1 MSGEIPSSTF
11 KSSTSKTMY
20 EHDSSSPYFLNS
32 SDNPGAILVSCLLK
46 GDNYPTWRRAMMN
59 ALRAKNK
66 LSFVDG
72 SLLKLEEDN
81 KEIQVWEKYN
91 SMVISWIFNALT
103 SELHDSVAYVDSAYE
118 MWGELQERFS
128 QGNVPRIHELKREIC
143 LAQQKDLTVAVYY
156 TKLKG
161 FWDELSAYSTV
172 PLCSYGVGKEIWAER
187 ETEKVHQ
194 FLMGLNDQYGIIRS
208 QILNMEPFPSI
219 NKAYAFV
226 TKEEK
231 QLAIASIGRDQ
242 PTEAA
247 TFTVKPFRFPVR
259 DFAGEQQKGEIS
271 KFKCSYCDK
280 PGHSK
285 DKCFKLVGY
294 PSGWQSRAKT
304 SNFTRQ
310 NKNFKREPEHT
321 SSNNAIAGS
330 SQLTGKGFNLTQE
343 QYELLMSLPP
353 STNQNIANFISKVT
367 HSSDTIDWIL
377 DSGASKHLTC
387 DALAV
392 SDTKTPSHY
401 LPIKLPNG
409 TSVPVHFVGQIQL
422 SNMTLN
428 HVLYIPSFKCNLL
441 LISRLTK
448 ALQCSVTF
456 FPSFCVLQDL
466 KSKKLIEMGELR
478 DDLYYFH
485 RLHLPF
491 VAAASLPSSSNL

>member
-1 MSGEIPSSTF
+1 
-11 KSSTSKTMY
+11 
-20 EHDSSSPYFLNS
+20 
-32 SDNPGAILVSCLLK
+32 
-46 GDNYPTWRRAMMN
+46 MMN

-81 KEIQVWEKYN
+81 KEIQAWEKCN

-103 SELHDSVAYVDSAYE
+103 SELHDSVAYVDSTYE

-128 QGNVPRIHELKREIC
+128 QGNVPRIHELKKEIC
-143 LAQQKDLTVAVYY
+143 LAQQKDLTIAVSY

-161 FWDELSAYSTV
+161 LWDELSAYSTV
-172 PLCSYGVGKEIWAER
+172 PLCSCGAGKEIWVER

-208 QILNMEPFPSI
+208 QILNMKPFPSI

-247 TFTVKPFRFPVR
+247 AFTVKPFRFPAR
-259 DFAGEQQKGEIS
+259 DFAGEQQRGKTS

-280 PGHSK
+280 PWHSK

-310 NKNFKREPEHT
+310 NKNFKREPEHFHPT
-321 SSNNAIAGS
+321 MPLQG
-330 SQLTGKGFNLTQE
+330 QV
-343 QYELLMSLPP
+343 SLRVKVL
-353 STNQNIANFISKVT
+353 ISLKN
-367 HSSDTIDWIL
+367 SMNCS
-377 DSGASKHLTC
+377 C
-387 DALAV
+387 
-392 SDTKTPSHY
+392 PY
-401 LPIKLPNG
+401 RP
-409 TSVPVHFVGQIQL
+409 
-422 SNMTLN
+422 
-428 HVLYIPSFKCNLL
+428 L
-441 LISRLTK
+441 LIR
-448 ALQCSVTF
+448 
-456 FPSFCVLQDL
+456 
-466 KSKKLIEMGELR
+466 I
-478 DDLYYFH
+478 
-485 RLHLPF
+485 
-491 VAAASLPSSSNL
+491 